1 VYSLVETAKANN
13 VEPYDYLLQVLSTLP
28 YLGKTPAH
36 EQLEKLMPWHPAV
49 KYRKRSI
56 EEE

>member
-1 VYSLVETAKANN
+1 VETAKAND